1 MHFSTKFAATVLQAS
16 LLTGLAWGQ
25 TSAPVGGAQPA
36 GGVRPAAQPGQQPAQ
51 PGQQPGQQPNQPGAQ
66 PVQPGQPAQLPG
78 QPAPPVQV
86 NPAGQQPGGP
96 GQPGQIP
103 GGPSQPG
110 QNAQQQPGQAAGQA
124 SPFASLPGGSAAPLF
139 QDAGVRKALNISEQ
153 QLNQLTGESSRL
165 LKDYGARVAQLSSLD
180 ARDRPAALRKLWG
193 SFQSDFSTAAG
204 KILDQNQLNR
214 YRQLDLQRQ
223 GLTAF
228 NDPQLQQQLGL
239 TEAQRQQ
246 LQTLTATHQQ
256 QLNSLRDMARTNRAE
271 ATRRFEALQQE
282 IGKQLNTILNET
294 QQKNWTEMTGQPH
307 EFPPNFDLSNR

>member
-1 MHFSTKFAATVLQAS
+1 
-16 LLTGLAWGQ
+16 
-25 TSAPVGGAQPA
+25 
-36 GGVRPAAQPGQQPAQ
+36 
-51 PGQQPGQQPNQPGAQ
+51 
-66 PVQPGQPAQLPG
+66 
-78 QPAPPVQV
+78 VQV

-110 QNAQQQPGQAAGQA
+110 QNAQQQPGQAAGQT

-139 QDAGVRKALNISEQ
+139 QDAGVRKTLNISEQ
-153 QLNQLTGESSRL
+153 QLNQLTQANDRL
-165 LKDYGARVAQLSSLD
+165 LKDYRARVGQLSNLD
-180 ARDRPAALRKLWG
+180 ARDRPAALQKLWG
-193 SFQSDFSTAAG
+193 GFQSDFSAAAG
-204 KILDQNQLNR
+204 KILDQNQLGR

-223 GLTAF
+223 GLAAF

-246 LQTLTATHQQ
+246 LQTLTATRQQ
-256 QLNSLRDMARTNRAE
+256 QMNALREMAQTNRAE

-282 IGKQLNTILNET
+282 IGKQLNTILNVT

-307 EFPPNFDLSNR
+307 EFPLNFDLTNR